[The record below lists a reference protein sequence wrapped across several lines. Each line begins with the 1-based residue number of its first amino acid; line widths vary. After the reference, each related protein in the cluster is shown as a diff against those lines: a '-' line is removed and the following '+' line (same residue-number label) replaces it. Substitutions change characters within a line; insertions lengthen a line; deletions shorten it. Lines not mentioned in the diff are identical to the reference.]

1 MDNLKAEMQRNGL
14 TVKDI
19 MSTIGCSEKTA
30 RNKING
36 ETDFTYP
43 EAEKVR
49 NVLFPG
55 LRMEYLF
62 CQRRTQPT
70 DPKKSAWKSPGGEPG
85 TERWKEGE
93 EVSVQLVI
101 AAWLID
107 LATVWIAK
115 RWLGGEIQGYILF
128 SIMLSYLCAVL
139 TLYEWVVHL

>member
-1 MDNLKAEMQRNGL
+1 MKKPRRGA
-14 TVKDI
+14 
-19 MSTIGCSEKTA
+19 
-30 RNKING
+30 G
-36 ETDFTYP
+36 E
-43 EAEKVR
+43 
-49 NVLFPG
+49 
-55 LRMEYLF
+55 
-62 CQRRTQPT
+62 
-70 DPKKSAWKSPGGEPG
+70 
-85 TERWKEGE
+85 EGDE

>member
-1 MDNLKAEMQRNGL
+1 MKLAYLRVSGANSLTPPTRKRAHEKAPAGSRGR
-14 TVKDI
+14 KGD
-19 MSTIGCSEKTA
+19 
-30 RNKING
+30 
-36 ETDFTYP
+36 
-43 EAEKVR
+43 
-49 NVLFPG
+49 
-55 LRMEYLF
+55 
-62 CQRRTQPT
+62 
-70 DPKKSAWKSPGGEPG
+70 
-85 TERWKEGE
+85 E

>member
-1 MDNLKAEMQRNGL
+1 MKKPQRG
-14 TVKDI
+14 
-19 MSTIGCSEKTA
+19 A
-30 RNKING
+30 
-36 ETDFTYP
+36 
-43 EAEKVR
+43 
-49 NVLFPG
+49 
-55 LRMEYLF
+55 
-62 CQRRTQPT
+62 
-70 DPKKSAWKSPGGEPG
+70 GGG
-85 TERWKEGE
+85 KGGE

>member
-1 MDNLKAEMQRNGL
+1 MLPR
-14 TVKDI
+14 
-19 MSTIGCSEKTA
+19 MSFLESPSLPT
-30 RNKING
+30 
-36 ETDFTYP
+36 
-43 EAEKVR
+43 
-49 NVLFPG
+49 
-55 LRMEYLF
+55 
-62 CQRRTQPT
+62 QRRAHEKAP
-70 DPKKSAWKSPGGEPG
+70 AGGRG
-85 TERWKEGE
+85 RKGGE